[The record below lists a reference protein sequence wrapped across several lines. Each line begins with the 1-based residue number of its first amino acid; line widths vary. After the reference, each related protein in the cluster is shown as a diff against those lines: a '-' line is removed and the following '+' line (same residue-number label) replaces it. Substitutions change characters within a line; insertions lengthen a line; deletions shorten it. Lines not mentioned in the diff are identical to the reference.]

1 MKKDCQVIPVGGV
14 VLILLVTTTLLH
26 AYAPDTLWTRT
37 YGGADLD
44 RGDCVQQTSDGGYII
59 VGSTASFG
67 IYVDIYLIKTD
78 SLGNTIWTQTYGDSG
93 CDCGHSVKQTIE
105 GGYVIVGSRWDTTG
119 GYEDLAYLIKTNSDG
134 DTLWTRTFFVA
145 GAQSVQQTNDDG
157 YIFTGQLGGDL
168 YLIKTDSI
176 GSTLWVK
183 VYGGNDIDQGMD
195 VRQTF
200 DNGYIVVGSTHS
212 FGAGGY
218 DVWLLKTDNNGDTL
232 WTRTCGTSNYDFGRS
247 VRQTFDG
254 GYIIAG
260 TAVPNG
266 FYLVKTDSVGSI
278 SWTQTFAGAGAS
290 YAHCV
295 QQTVDSGY
303 VVAGYT
309 NNWGGGNANF
319 YIVRT
324 NSLGDSL
331 WARAYGDTS
340 DDYGR
345 FVQQTSDGGY
355 IFVGQTTSFGAGH
368 YDVWLLK
375 MEPDVGIEEKRVTLF
390 KNNDFGATIFSGPL
404 LLPEDKKCK
413 VFDITGRVVIPD
425 KIKSGIYFIEVDG
438 EIRQK
443 VVKVR

>member
-1 MKKDCQVIPVGGV
+1 MKKNYRVVRFGGV
-14 VLILLVTTTLLH
+14 VLLLCIATALVF
-26 AYAPDTLWTRT
+26 AQAPDTLWTRT
-37 YGGADLD
+37 YGGADID

-93 CDCGHSVKQTIE
+93 CDYGHSVKQTIE

-134 DTLWTRTFFVA
+134 DTLWTRTFFDA

-183 VYGGNDIDQGMD
+183 IYGGNDIDQGMD

-200 DNGYIVVGSTHS
+200 DNGYIVVGSTH
-212 FGAGGY
+212 
-218 DVWLLKTDNNGDTL
+218 
-232 WTRTCGTSNYDFGRS
+232 
-247 VRQTFDG
+247 
-254 GYIIAG
+254 
-260 TAVPNG
+260 
-266 FYLVKTDSVGSI
+266 
-278 SWTQTFAGAGAS
+278 
-290 YAHCV
+290 
-295 QQTVDSGY
+295 
-303 VVAGYT
+303 
-309 NNWGGGNANF
+309 
-319 YIVRT
+319 
-324 NSLGDSL
+324 
-331 WARAYGDTS
+331 
-340 DDYGR
+340 
-345 FVQQTSDGGY
+345 
-355 IFVGQTTSFGAGH
+355 SFGAGH

-390 KNNDFGATIFSGPL
+390 KNNDFGATIFNGPL

-413 VFDITGRVVIPD
+413 IFDITGRVVAPTNITR
-425 KIKSGIYFIEVDG
+425 GIYFIEVDG
-438 EIRQK
+438 VVTQK